1 MKKKLI
7 LLAASLTILL
17 AATALALAQTEPG
30 SGVQGSITNISDS
43 VVLVEED
50 PAAESGSAKG
60 AFTVTDE
67 TEILRQEGDGLVPAT
82 FDDLRVGQLVAA
94 EYAGPVAE
102 SYPTQGTAGSIVILE
117 DPPGDQPVDEDEL
130 LCLLPE
136 GCDTDGDGVPDLVAG
151 EPVPGQEPSTGA
163 EQYNAA

>member
-7 LLAASLTILL
+7 LLVTSVAILL
-17 AATALALAQTEPG
+17 VATALALAQTEAG
-30 SGVQGSITNISDS
+30 GGVQGLITSISGS

-50 PAAESGSAKG
+50 PADESGSGKG

-67 TEILRQEGDGLVPAT
+67 TEILRQQGNEQVPAA
-82 FDDLRVGQLVAA
+82 FDDLQVGQLVAA
-94 EYAGPVAE
+94 EYSGPVAE

-117 DPPGDQPVDEDEL
+117 NPPGNEPVDEDEL

-136 GCDTDGDGVPDLVAG
+136 GCNMDGDVVPDLVAG
-151 EPVPGQEPSTGA
+151 ELVSGEEPSTGA